1 MSEHDGSTSPFVDV
15 THHLL
20 GHLFALKSYIGTVE
34 VLCINPSNWL
44 AIDFNMVK
52 EQNIWRQF
60 WTAYFD

>member
-20 GHLFALKSYIGTVE
+20 GHLLALESHIGAVE
-34 VLCINPSNWL
+34 VLCIDPGNWL
-44 AIDFNMVK
+44 TVDFNMVK

-60 WTAYFD
+60 WTTDFN